1 MRVAFLAPELAR
13 WDASSLDGL
22 VGWVFA
28 DERPPRGVAGLL
40 DWRTCGR
47 VSRWMQSGAIAGRPG
62 EAMLFPPGHGL
73 PFRMALL
80 LGAGERAAHDEA
92 SFRQAVR
99 DGLDRAQ
106 RLGLRRFAMGLLAR
120 SPAVSTRRAIEIL
133 LDEGNALDVDLFLV
147 EPPAAQKE
155 MGEVV
160 RQRRITAP

>member
-22 VGWVFA
+22 VGWVFS

-47 VSRWMQSGAIAGRPG
+47 VSRLMQSGALLGELG

-80 LGAGERAAHDEA
+80 LGAGARSAQDEA
-92 SFRQAVR
+92 GFRDLVR
-99 DGLDRAQ
+99 DGLERAQ
-106 RLGLRRFAMGLLAR
+106 RLGLRRFAMGLVAR
-120 SPAVSTRRAIEIL
+120 NPAVSPLRAIEVL
-133 LDEGNALDVDLFLV
+133 LDEGAGLDVDLFLV
-147 EPPAAQKE
+147 EQPAAQKE

>member
-1 MRVAFLAPELAR
+1 M
-13 WDASSLDGL
+13 DGL

-47 VSRWMQSGAIAGRPG
+47 VSRWLLAGAFSGAPG

-73 PFRMALL
+73 PFRVALL
-80 LGAGERAAHDEA
+80 LGAGVRAAQDEA
-92 SFRQAVR
+92 AFRDTVR
-99 DGLDRAQ
+99 DGLDRAR
-106 RLGLRRFAMGLLAR
+106 RLGLQRFAMGLLAR
-120 SPAVSTRRAIEIL
+120 GPNVSARRAIEIL
-133 LDEGNALDVDLFLV
+133 LDEGAGADVDLFLV
-147 EPPAAQKE
+147 EPPPAQKE